1 MTGCPWYNRPVS
13 MVRLGVTTRSRTVS
27 LPVMGLVATA
37 LLTLAFG
44 SMVAL
49 MLAPAAVLLM
59 LLLHGIAPGETLI
72 ERLRRRFVGL
82 RARAALC
89 LPQRRLTLV
98 VRRVGRRLE
107 AALAMRPPPAAHALL
122 SHR

>member
-1 MTGCPWYNRPVS
+1 MARCPWYNRPVR
-13 MVRLGVTTRSRTVS
+13 MVRLGVIPRSRTVS

-37 LLTLAFG
+37 VLTLAFG

-49 MLAPAAVLLM
+49 MLAPAAALLM
-59 LLLHGIAPGETLI
+59 LLAHGIAPGEKLI
-72 ERLRRRFVGL
+72 ERLRRRFVGV
-82 RARAALC
+82 RRRAALR
-89 LPQRRLTLV
+89 LPHRRLTLV

-107 AALAMRPPPAAHALL
+107 AALAMRPPPAAHVLL

>member
-1 MTGCPWYNRPVS
+1 

-72 ERLRRRFVGL
+72 DRLRRRFVGL
-82 RARAALC
+82 RTRAALC
-89 LPQRRLTLV
+89 LPHRRLTLV

-122 SHR
+122 SHC